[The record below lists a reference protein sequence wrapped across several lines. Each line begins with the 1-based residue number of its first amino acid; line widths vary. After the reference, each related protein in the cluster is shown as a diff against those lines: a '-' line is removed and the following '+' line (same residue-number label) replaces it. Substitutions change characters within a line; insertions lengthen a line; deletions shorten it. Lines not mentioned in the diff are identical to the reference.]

1 MDDLSEQ
8 FKSLMSSKLGE
19 ELVRS
24 LREDLHDSIIRDAQ
38 KATSQETAYGL
49 LKEASGVIKSIEHLM
64 FLAVTSSNEGSKDTN

>member
-1 MDDLSEQ
+1 MDEE
-8 FKSLMSSKLGE
+8 FKSLMSSRLGK

-24 LREDLHDSIIRDAQ
+24 LKEDLHDSIIQDAQ
-38 KATSQETAYGL
+38 KAKSQETAYGL